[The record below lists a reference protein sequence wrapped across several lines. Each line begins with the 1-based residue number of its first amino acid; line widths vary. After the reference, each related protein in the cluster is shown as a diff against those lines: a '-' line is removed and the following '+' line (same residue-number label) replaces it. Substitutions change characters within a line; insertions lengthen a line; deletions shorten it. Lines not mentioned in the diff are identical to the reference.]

1 MVLRLCSASGGNM
14 ELRDKILEGAIQVF
28 NKKGMK
34 FTMDDIAEQLSM
46 SKKTIYTVFSDKNSL
61 IEEMVDYGFDSVKKG
76 EAAILNDPNK
86 STLEKIRGI
95 LSVLPDGYRDV
106 DYRKL
111 YMLKDK
117 HPEIYRKFEQR
128 LETGW
133 ESTIALLEQGM
144 KEGVIREISI
154 PIVKT
159 MFEATIEQFLQRDVL
174 ITNQI
179 AYSQALDQLVDI
191 IIDGV
196 VAK

>member
-1 MVLRLCSASGGNM
+1 M